1 MKKAPSSPLA
11 IVTMAVVAVA
21 WASSTGLRAAE
32 ATIESTCAA
41 AAARDRRVDTLFCA
55 QQFLTYHGAAEADLW
70 GLARTAALI
79 GVSLGDDAVF
89 DVHEGTIHD
98 PPAGGAMG
106 KAAMGECAQAYDAV
120 GMAFAE
126 AADELGAWLFE
137 RAQERFDRVAPLV
150 RRCDAALAVAGART
164 PPVLA
169 RYGANCQ
176 QMAVIG
182 AAITNLI
189 K

>member
-11 IVTMAVVAVA
+11 VAMVVLAVA
-21 WASSTGLRAAE
+21 WASSSGLRAAE

-41 AAARDRRVDTLFCA
+41 AAARDRRVDALFCV
-55 QQFLTYHGAAEADLW
+55 QQFLAYHGAAELDLW

-79 GVSLGDDAVF
+79 GVGLGDDAVY
-89 DVHEGTIHD
+89 DVHEGTIPD
-98 PPAGGAMG
+98 PPAGGARG
-106 KAAMGECAQAYDAV
+106 KAAMAACAQAYDAV
-120 GMAFAE
+120 GMAFGE

-169 RYGANCQ
+169 RYGTDCQ